1 MEQEASFLHHQKISA
16 ETMAARIVPVKELLQ
31 TELDLYEVSKDS
43 ETGEHYLH
51 YAYMHR
57 DFTNTGEPESFH
69 YLLPIDSD
77 DVLGMIFGEQGY
89 AYPEFWRK
97 AFLRNGPEGFYIWFD
112 PTHEAEQS
120 EDEAIAADLL
130 NKLRAFKENGSA
142 DPDAVRKLLEELDET
157 RNKED

>member
-1 MEQEASFLHHQKISA
+1 MEASLTQQQKISA
-16 ETMAARIVPVKELLQ
+16 ETIATRIISVKELLQ

-57 DFTNTGEPESFH
+57 DFSNTGEPESFH
-69 YLLPIDSD
+69 YLMPIEND

-89 AYPEFWRK
+89 AYPEHWK
-97 AFLRNGPEGFYIWFD
+97 SSFLRNGPEGFYIWFD
-112 PTHEAEQS
+112 PSHEAQQT

-130 NKLRAFKENGSA
+130 QKLRAFHDQGNV
-142 DPDAVRKLLEELDET
+142 DPEAVRKLLEEMDET
-157 RNKED
+157 RKKDE

>member
-1 MEQEASFLHHQKISA
+1 MDNSLTAQQKIAA
-16 ETMAARIVPVKELLQ
+16 ETIAARIVSVKELLQ
-31 TELDLYEVSKDS
+31 TELDLYEIAKDS

-89 AYPEFWRK
+89 AYPEHWRSS
-97 AFLRNGPEGFYIWFD
+97 FLRNGPEGFYIWFD
-112 PTHEAEQS
+112 PSHEAQQD
-120 EDEAIAADLL
+120 EDEAFAADLL
-130 NKLRAFKENGSA
+130 SKLQAFREQGHV
-142 DPDAVRKLLEELDET
+142 DPESVKKLLQDIDET
-157 RNKED
+157 RDKEKE

>member
-1 MEQEASFLHHQKISA
+1 MEQDSSFIHYQKISA
-16 ETMAARIVPVKELLQ
+16 ETMGSRIVPVKELLQ
-31 TELDLYEVSKDS
+31 TELDLYEVSKDA

-57 DFTNTGEPESFH
+57 DFTSTGEPESFH

-89 AYPEFWRK
+89 AYPEFWSK

-112 PTHEAEQS
+112 PAHEAEQS

-130 NKLRAFKENGSA
+130 NKLRAFKESGSA
-142 DPDAVRKLLEELDET
+142 DPDAVRKLLEELDQT
-157 RNKED
+157 RKKDE

>member
-1 MEQEASFLHHQKISA
+1 MESSFSQLQKISSEMIA
-16 ETMAARIVPVKELLQ
+16 SRIQSVKELLQ
-31 TELDLYEVSKDS
+31 TEMDMYEVSKDV

-77 DVLGMIFGEQGY
+77 DVLGFIFGEQGY
-89 AYPEFWRK
+89 AYPEHWQK

-112 PTHEAEQS
+112 PSHEARQI

-130 NKLRAFKENGSA
+130 QKLKAFRENGSV
-142 DPDAVRKLLEELDET
+142 DPEQVRKLLEELDQT
-157 RNKED
+157 GKKEDQ

>member
-1 MEQEASFLHHQKISA
+1 MEQETSFIHHQKISA
-16 ETMAARIVPVKELLQ
+16 ETIASRIVPVKELLQ
-31 TELDLYEVSKDS
+31 TDLDLYEVSKDA

-57 DFTNTGEPESFH
+57 DFSNTGEPESFH

-97 AFLRNGPEGFYIWFD
+97 AFCAMDRKVS
-112 PTHEAEQS
+112 TS
-120 EDEAIAADLL
+120 
-130 NKLRAFKENGSA
+130 GSI
-142 DPDAVRKLLEELDET
+142 PRMKRSSQRMKLLL
-157 RNKED
+157 RIY

>member
-1 MEQEASFLHHQKISA
+1 METSLSQQQKISA
-16 ETMAARIVPVKELLQ
+16 ETIASRIISVKELLQ
-31 TELDLYEVSKDS
+31 TELDLYEVSKDV

-57 DFTNTGEPESFH
+57 DFKSTGEPESFH

-89 AYPEFWRK
+89 AYPEHWHK
-97 AFLRNGPEGFYIWFD
+97 SFLRNGPEGFYIWFD
-112 PTHEAEQS
+112 PSHVVQLS

-130 NKLRAFKENGSA
+130 KKLRTFKENGSS
-142 DPDAVRKLLEELDET
+142 DPDAVRKLLEDLDDT
-157 RNKED
+157 RNKNE

>member
-1 MEQEASFLHHQKISA
+1 MEQEASFTNQQKISA
-16 ETMAARIVPVKELLQ
+16 ETIASRIIPVKELLQ
-31 TELDLYEVSKDS
+31 TELDLYEVSKDA

-57 DFTNTGEPESFH
+57 DFSNTGVPESFH

-97 AFLRNGPEGFYIWFD
+97 SFLRNGPEGFYIWFD
-112 PTHEAEQS
+112 PSHEAEQS

-157 RNKED
+157 RKKED